1 MKRLIC
7 GVLILCLLGALTA
20 CGREVES
27 TGQTLPQPKEA
38 TDSLSALRADMKPP
52 VIAIADFGF
61 PELSEAYDIMDY
73 LGEEYPEWLE
83 ENAYVRDMPRE
94 RIIRTCGSDACAQLL
109 CVVPRD
115 PASTVSVNS
124 MRYEDGAETVVYRSE
139 SGEPILLL
147 ADISEDVKISVVVVD
162 SEGRGV
168 SWQPYWGNYDPIPAD
183 GHYGALV
190 MDFTP
195 LPEKTAYDR
204 FVDSGWYTPDVTL
217 LADRCWQSDYGYAL
231 ELFYEPGQMYDGPAY
246 LYDVYED
253 GEYSLAYAGSWVLS
267 DGVLGLDMGHVSDG
281 SLTIRGEFP
290 VLTDPDSAGWLAV
303 APDPDG
309 PVLPHFYE
317 GLQIDELCPVGSDAL
332 SPYDYAI
339 STGWRMPELS
349 ELKETFWLSWNGYA
363 LELAADAVPGYNG
376 GWAKL
381 YDVGDIGEYTASY
394 NGSWTYENG
403 LLYLSLVPLKE
414 DGCLVDDSF
423 PVLTLDGKLWIGR
436 SHNGTGLPHFG
447 FELLADTLQQPKG

>member
-7 GVLILCLLGALTA
+7 IVLILFLLAALTA

-27 TGQTLPQPKEA
+27 TGQTLPQPEEA
-38 TDSLSALRADMKPP
+38 TDSLSALRAGMKPP
-52 VIAIADFGF
+52 VIGIADFGF
-61 PELSEAYDIMDY
+61 PELSQAYDIMDY

-83 ENAYVRDMPRE
+83 RNEYVRDMPRE
-94 RIIRTCGSDACAQLL
+94 RIIRTCGPDICAQLL

-124 MRYEDGAETVVYRSE
+124 MRYEDGKEAVVYRSE

-147 ADISEDVKISVVVVD
+147 ADISEEVKISVVVVD

-195 LPEKTAYDR
+195 TPEKTAYDR
-204 FVDSGWYTPDVTL
+204 FVDSGWFAPDVTL

-231 ELFYEPGQMYDGPAY
+231 ELFYEPGQMYDGTAY

-253 GEYSLAYAGSWVLS
+253 GESALAYAGKWVLS
-267 DGVLGLDMGHVSDG
+267 NGALGLDMGHVSDG

-290 VLTDPDSAGWLAV
+290 VLTDPGYAGWLAI

-309 PVLPHFYE
+309 TVLPHFYE
-317 GLQIDELCPVGSDAL
+317 GLQIDELCPADGDGL
-332 SPYDYAI
+332 SAYDYAI
-339 STGWRMPELS
+339 SSGWRMPEFS
-349 ELKETFWLSWNGYA
+349 ELKETFWLSWEGYA
-363 LELAADAVPGYNG
+363 LELAADAVPDYNG
-376 GWAKL
+376 GWARL
-381 YDVGDIGEYTASY
+381 YDVGEIGEYTASY
-394 NGSWTYENG
+394 NGIWSYENS
-403 LLYLSLVPLKE
+403 LLYLSLVPLKD
-414 DGCLVDDSF
+414 DGYLVDDSF
-423 PVLTLDGKLWIGR
+423 PVLMLDGTLWIGR
-436 SHNGTGLPHFG
+436 NESGLGLPYFT
-447 FELLADTLQQPKG
+447 EDQRMDVLEQPKC